1 MHQYVCIKQNQ
12 KKKMGNGIEICIIL
26 SPHKNNITMAWIR
39 PVGYV
44 GTALDGDYQN
54 EQDDQY
60 DDKAAYTVA

>member
-1 MHQYVCIKQNQ
+1 
-12 KKKMGNGIEICIIL
+12 MGNGIEICIIL

>member
-1 MHQYVCIKQNQ
+1 
-12 KKKMGNGIEICIIL
+12 MGNGIEIFIIL
-26 SPHKNNITMAWIR
+26 LPHKNNITMAWIR
-39 PVGYV
+39 RVGYV